1 MEGGG
6 EKGEE
11 KRERKKERGRDRAK
25 EGREGEKE
33 GGRGKRR
40 RQSYFLLPMKSV
52 SLRPSC
58 LDWPLRQTFEFHR
71 VTESHWNFQ
80 HK

>member
-1 MEGGG
+1 MR
-6 EKGEE
+6 
-11 KRERKKERGRDRAK
+11 RERRRGRERREGRRELKKAERERG
-25 EGREGEKE
+25 KE

-40 RQSYFLLPMKSV
+40 RQSYFLLPMKSI